1 MKVIS
6 ANYLRKL
13 REMRGLTLGGLSKE
27 TGLSVALISK
37 VERGRTTLSPDV
49 AKVLSDYYGVS
60 VKPSRLIV
68 TFSNE
73 IEKKEPQYKIENRNL
88 KNENKM
94 LKLEIKELKEKI
106 NAIYRIASNVIS
118 D

>member
-13 REMRGLTLGGLSKE
+13 REMRGLTLSALSSE

-37 VERGRTTLSPDV
+37 VERGRTTLSPDA
-49 AKVLSDYYGVS
+49 AKALSDYYGVA

-73 IEKKEPQYKIENRNL
+73 IEKTAPQYKLENKNL
-88 KNENKM
+88 KHEIKV

-106 NAIYRIASNVIS
+106 SDIYRLASDAIS
-118 D
+118 G